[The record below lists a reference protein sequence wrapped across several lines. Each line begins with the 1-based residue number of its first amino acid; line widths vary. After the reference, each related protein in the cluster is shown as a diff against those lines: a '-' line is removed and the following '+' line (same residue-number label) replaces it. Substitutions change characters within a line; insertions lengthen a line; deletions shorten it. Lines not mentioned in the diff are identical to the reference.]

1 MSDTIVDHDRKK
13 IPLSAISWTYQ
24 DLPSWMEWGSFCE
37 LFCGVLTTSAFMVSA
52 PCQLVVWT
60 SLSSWTVPLG
70 LSFFGLE
77 KSDIMEERQNVTNYI
92 WLKLLDPTIHM

>member
-1 MSDTIVDHDRKK
+1 M
-13 IPLSAISWTYQ
+13 
-24 DLPSWMEWGSFCE
+24 
-37 LFCGVLTTSAFMVSA
+37 
-52 PCQLVVWT
+52 
-60 SLSSWTVPLG
+60 PLG